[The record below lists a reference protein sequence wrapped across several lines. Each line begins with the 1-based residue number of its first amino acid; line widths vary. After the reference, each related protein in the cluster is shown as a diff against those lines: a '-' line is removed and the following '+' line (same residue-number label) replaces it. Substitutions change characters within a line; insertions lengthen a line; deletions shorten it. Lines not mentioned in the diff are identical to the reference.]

1 MPLSAVAVQRAAAVA
16 SASVPGSGGNA
27 PWDSRSVCD
36 ALTWGQGG
44 MAALKP
50 PGSLGP
56 AAFLKSC
63 VLSHAHPRRG
73 VSNGSSSSSGG
84 TRP

>member
-1 MPLSAVAVQRAAAVA
+1 MPPSPAA
-16 SASVPGSGGNA
+16 VPGSGGNA

-36 ALTWGQGG
+36 APKRGQGG
-44 MAALKP
+44 MAALKAL
-50 PGSLGP
+50 GSLGP

-63 VLSHAHPRRG
+63 VLSHAHPWWG
-73 VSNGSSSSSGG
+73 VSNGSSSSGG